1 MRGGKN
7 GPRRALVTGGGGF
20 LGGAIV
26 RLLIERGDDV
36 SSYCRKFYPE
46 LESMGVTQMQGDVG
60 DKEGVSK
67 ACEGI
72 DLVFHVAGKPGV
84 WGKYADYYS
93 TNVTGTQNII
103 EACRKQAVSLLVHT
117 SSPSVVFDGSNMEG
131 VNESVPYP
139 DKHLTHYQKT
149 KAEAERCVVDAA
161 AAGLKTIILR
171 PHLIWG
177 PGDNHL
183 VPRII
188 ARAKTLMRVGN
199 GSNLVD
205 ATYIDNAAHAHV
217 LAAETLAATDRV
229 SGKIYFISQGEPM
242 PLWDMIDSILAAA
255 DLPPVRR
262 SIPKRAAWS
271 LGALLEL
278 VYGALRIKN
287 EPKMT
292 RFVAEELATSHW
304 FDLSA
309 ARSDLGYTPKVST
322 QEGLRRLKA
331 WLQSLDSS
339 SPGGAPDTH

>member
-117 SSPSVVFDGSNMEG
+117 SSPSVVFDGSNMVG